1 MWKFKTKCKL
11 SKQQIVY
18 SIIWILL
25 IAILIVTY
33 VIIKNNSWKK
43 DVSSVQDF
51 YKEKIENQ
59 PFTKKPNIDFNK
71 LSTQDE

>member
-1 MWKFKTKCKL
+1 MWKFKIKCKL
-11 SKQQIVY
+11 SKQQIIY
-18 SIIWILL
+18 SITWLLLVVIL
-25 IAILIVTY
+25 IATY
-33 VIIKNNSWKK
+33 VIIKSNIWKK
-43 DVSSVQDF
+43 DISSVQDF